1 MFLRN
6 LYTSTFLYICLLVTT
21 AVQKIVKA
29 KIHRDTCTSSSS
41 AAPGRHERR
50 GAWLLVRPLDRQHI
64 WISQQPQLSW
74 CKKLGEPANP
84 LYHKGHKHHNML
96 HTGGVKRDLLSD
108 GTDCY
113 IFPWIQGESLSG
125 PGDSKGVKS
134 LVNKMT
140 FALKSKSVNV
150 KEKMISFIE
159 NTSAPVD
166 RWETSSSKHS
176 PLKLTLQ
183 HTLSIFC
190 VNHTVRYNNRMQ
202 INIITLKRNQVC
214 DSSHISNTKNQSTR
228 APSESQ
234 LIPLQMK
241 FYQNSSNLPFF
252 DILLVWV

>member
-74 CKKLGEPANP
+74 CKKLGEPTNP

-108 GTDCY
+108 ARIVTFFHEY
-113 IFPWIQGESLSG
+113 RESLWAALETA
-125 PGDSKGVKS
+125 KGWSPWSTRWHLLSSPSRSMLRRRWSAS
-134 LVNKMT
+134 LRIPLPPST
-140 FALKSKSVNV
+140 G
-150 KEKMISFIE
+150 EKLV
-159 NTSAPVD
+159 P
-166 RWETSSSKHS
+166 R
-176 PLKLTLQ
+176 
-183 HTLSIFC
+183 
-190 VNHTVRYNNRMQ
+190 
-202 INIITLKRNQVC
+202 NIHHW
-214 DSSHISNTKNQSTR
+214 SSHCNTH
-228 APSESQ
+228 SQ
-234 LIPLQMK
+234 
-241 FYQNSSNLPFF
+241 FS
-252 DILLVWV
+252 V

>member
-1 MFLRN
+1 MYVYRVDRERDMFLRN

-113 IFPWIQGESLSG
+113 IFSMNTGRVSERPWRQQRCEV
-125 PGDSKGVKS
+125 PGQQDDICS
-134 LVNKMT
+134 
-140 FALKSKSVNV
+140 
-150 KEKMISFIE
+150 
-159 NTSAPVD
+159 
-166 RWETSSSKHS
+166 
-176 PLKLTLQ
+176 
-183 HTLSIFC
+183 
-190 VNHTVRYNNRMQ
+190 
-202 INIITLKRNQVC
+202 QVQVGQC
-214 DSSHISNTKNQSTR
+214 
-228 APSESQ
+228 
-234 LIPLQMK
+234 
-241 FYQNSSNLPFF
+241 
-252 DILLVWV
+252 

>member
-1 MFLRN
+1 MKLKYYINIYIN
-6 LYTSTFLYICLLVTT
+6 LYISIFLYICFLVTT
-21 AVQKIVKA
+21 AIQKIVKA

-41 AAPGRHERR
+41 AAPGRHERW
-50 GAWLLVRPLDRQHI
+50 GAWLLLRPLDRQHI

-84 LYHKGHKHHNML
+84 LYHKGHKHVN
-96 HTGGVKRDLLSD
+96 RDLLSD
-108 GTDCY
+108 GTDCN

-176 PLKLTLQ
+176 PLKFTLQ
-183 HTLSIFC
+183 HTLLIF
-190 VNHTVRYNNRMQ
+190 
-202 INIITLKRNQVC
+202 
-214 DSSHISNTKNQSTR
+214 
-228 APSESQ
+228 
-234 LIPLQMK
+234 
-241 FYQNSSNLPFF
+241 
-252 DILLVWV
+252 WV